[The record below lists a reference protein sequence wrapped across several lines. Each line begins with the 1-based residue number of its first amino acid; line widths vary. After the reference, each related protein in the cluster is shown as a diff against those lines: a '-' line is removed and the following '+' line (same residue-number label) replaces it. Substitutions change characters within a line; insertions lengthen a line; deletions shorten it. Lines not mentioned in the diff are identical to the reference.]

1 MRYVIR
7 ADASL
12 DIGAGHV
19 MRSSAIAEE
28 LIHQGEEVI
37 FVGTVSGLD
46 WIENRIRELGFALIY
61 DSPNQFFSDEKTDV
75 LILDSYTIDKNDPFL
90 TKSSWNKIIA
100 IVDPVT
106 PHYRCDLRV
115 HPGLDSS
122 WNHDTT
128 IPLLSGTS
136 FIPLRKTIKPSHKKT
151 RNDSRPLDIIVSSGG
166 TDAFGLV
173 NTLAG
178 VLRKTNAQ
186 FTAYLFTN
194 SRPTKKLDSRFIYVP
209 IGPEIDVISQNADL
223 VFTTASTSSIE
234 FIARGLPVGMI
245 SVVENQ
251 EIYYLKLGELGV
263 AAQVGRRLEES
274 WALDV
279 NLIEDL
285 VHSFERRL
293 KLAGAAAS
301 LIDSNGASRI
311 VEHIRLC

>member
-1 MRYVIR
+1 
-7 ADASL
+7 
-12 DIGAGHV
+12 
-19 MRSSAIAEE
+19 

-37 FVGTVSGLD
+37 FIGTVSGLN

-61 DSPNQFFSDEKTDV
+61 DSPNLFFPDEKTDV
-75 LILDSYTIDKNDPFL
+75 LILDSYSIDKNDPFL

-100 IVDPVT
+100 IVDSVT
-106 PHYRCDLRV
+106 PDYRCDLRV

-122 WNHDTT
+122 WNHDTA

-136 FIPLRKTIKPSHKKT
+136 FIPLRKTINPNQKKV
-151 RNDSRPLDIIVSSGG
+151 RSASRPLEIIVSSGG

-178 VLRKTNAQ
+178 VLGETNAQ

-194 SRPTKKLDSRFIYVP
+194 SRLSNKLDSRFVYVP
-209 IGPEIDVISQNADL
+209 IGPEIDIISQNADL
-223 VFTTASTSSIE
+223 VFTTASTSSLE
-234 FIARGLPVGMI
+234 FIARGLPVGII
-245 SVVENQ
+245 SVVDNQ

-279 NLIEDL
+279 NLIKDL
-285 VHSFERRL
+285 VHSVERRL
-293 KLAGAAAS
+293 KLSDAAAN
-301 LIDSNGASRI
+301 LIDSHGASRI
-311 VEHIRLC
+311 VEHIRNF